1 MRGRGRPGYWAA
13 MLLILLACTDPSGV
27 PDDSV
32 IPATDSLRVAT
43 WNVESLG
50 LSGSEDVA
58 DTRAV
63 LERLDADVYALN
75 EIDTGEDSALQE
87 LADEL
92 GYTLLLPEKND
103 FGGLRNA
110 VMTRWEVASMTTH
123 SSESLY
129 SGAKELTR
137 WSPELRVIAPSSG
150 VEVSI
155 FAVHLKSGFDDT
167 DIFRRTIDGVR
178 VGQAS
183 AQAGSRVVVMG
194 DFNAEITDMPDE
206 PGTWT
211 RAPSGLPSTYEL
223 GDDLQEQ
230 LDGDGILS
238 DPFMPFLDQGLVL
251 LEASQLDGDLGTRP
265 RSGRRIDYVLTGLP
279 STGAQI
285 FDCMDQHLEGSL
297 PLAGESVGRGVCEDA
312 SDHLPVFAD
321 LTVSS
326 D

>member
-1 MRGRGRPGYWAA
+1 
-13 MLLILLACTDPSGV
+13 
-27 PDDSV
+27 
-32 IPATDSLRVAT
+32 VAT

-50 LSGSEDVA
+50 ASGSEELS

-75 EIDTGEDSALQE
+75 EIDTGQDSTLQE

-92 GYTLLLPEKND
+92 GYTLLLPDNND
-103 FGGLRNA
+103 FGGIRNA
-110 VMTRWEVASMTTH
+110 VMTRWQVADSSIH
-123 SSESLY
+123 SSDSLY
-129 SGAKELTR
+129 PGAKEMTR
-137 WSPELRVIAPSSG
+137 WAPELRIIGPESG
-150 VEVSI
+150 LEVSVLS
-155 FAVHLKSGFDDT
+155 VHLKSGFDED
-167 DIFRRTIDGVR
+167 DIFRRTIDAVR
-178 VGQAS
+178 VAQGS

-194 DFNAEITDMPDE
+194 DFNAEITDMPEE

-211 RAPSGLPSTYEL
+211 RAPGGLPSSYEL
-223 GDDLQEQ
+223 GDDLQDR

-238 DPFMPFLDQGLVL
+238 DPFQPFFDHGLVL

-265 RSGRRIDYVLTGLP
+265 RSGRRIDYVLTSLP

-285 FDCMDQHLEGSL
+285 FDCMDEHLDGSL

-321 LTVSS
+321 LTLSAE
-326 D
+326 